1 MILLWLITA
10 VVGLVVT
17 IGALL
22 LVLLAVPVG
31 VRVTKTVDSERIMV
45 KAHWL
50 WGVVSIPLT
59 GRHRKTNDTKT
70 RDTRKRRKRRATDEH
85 TKRHHDASH
94 RSRRPAPEEIPVI
107 VRTVTILLRRI
118 VRRFKVAAEGELR
131 IGLSDP
137 ADTGI
142 LWGVSA
148 PFLVPFTERVGLR
161 VQPSFVGAECSF
173 TGQAAVEV
181 VPATVVV
188 PVLRFG
194 LSRDGRTMV
203 RILRGRA

>member
-1 MILLWLITA
+1 MMILLWLITA

-17 IGALL
+17 IVALL

-50 WGVVSIPLT
+50 WGVVSILLT
-59 GRHRKTNDTKT
+59 GRHRTT
-70 RDTRKRRKRRATDEH
+70 RDTRKRRKRRATDEP
-85 TKRHHDASH
+85 TKRHHDAGH

-107 VRTVTILLRRI
+107 VRTATALLRLI
-118 VRRFKVAAEGELR
+118 LRRFKVAAEGELR

-148 PFLVPFTERVGLR
+148 PFLVPFTERVGLH
-161 VQPSFVGAECSF
+161 VQPSFVGADCSF